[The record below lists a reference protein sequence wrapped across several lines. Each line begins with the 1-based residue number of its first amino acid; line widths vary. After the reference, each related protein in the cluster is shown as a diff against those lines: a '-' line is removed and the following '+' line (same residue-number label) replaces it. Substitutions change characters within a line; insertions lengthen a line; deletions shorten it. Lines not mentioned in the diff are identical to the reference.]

1 MTSFRP
7 NSWSTGLP
15 PTGTTCGGA
24 QALPAPAACRRTVLE
39 NGIRI
44 ITERVPEARSV
55 ALGILIDAGP
65 RQESLEQCG
74 LAHLTEHLLFQGT
87 SNRDALR
94 IARDLD
100 LAGGHT
106 GAFTARDY
114 TCYHATVLDDHC
126 TYALDLLGDLLLNS
140 IFPEESLRREK
151 QAILREIDSDHDAP
165 HVRVNDLLK
174 ELAWAGHSL
183 GRPIPGWPDSVQ
195 GLTRED
201 VIYFV
206 HEHYL
211 PDRILIAAAGH
222 LDHDDFVAQARD
234 AFWRLLGA
242 SEQRDGLP
250 PAHHSGIRIEH
261 RALSQA
267 YFALGIPA
275 GGYAHEGRYALH
287 VLTSLL
293 GVGSS
298 SRLFRQVREERG
310 LVYDIG
316 AEYHAYRDAG
326 LVVIQGSTAPEQLR
340 AVLELTLLELARL
353 AWSAEPVSDEELWKA
368 RMQLRSQH
376 LLAGESSSTR
386 MSRLAT
392 QEFYFGRALAGEE
405 ILQGIAQVDGTALQR
420 LRHDWLAPALTQIAL
435 AIVGPEAPVSYG
447 LESLTDLLDQFGT
460 PSAAPASE
468 PSRAAGRVASRLG
481 LPPL

>member
-15 PTGTTCGGA
+15 PTGAASGGTR
-24 QALPAPAACRRTVLE
+24 ALPAPAGCRKTVLE

-44 ITERVPEARSV
+44 VTQRLPGARSV
-55 ALGILIDAGP
+55 SLGVLIDAGP
-65 RQESLEQCG
+65 RQEGPAQCG
-74 LAHLTEHLLFQGT
+74 LAHLTEHLMFQGT

-140 IFPEESLRREK
+140 IFPEESVRREK
-151 QAILREIDSDHDAP
+151 QTIRREIDSDHDAP
-165 HVRVNDLLK
+165 HVGVNDLLK
-174 ELAWAGHSL
+174 EQAWNGHRL
-183 GRPIPGWPDSVQ
+183 GRPIAGWPDSMD

-201 VIYFV
+201 VIFFV

-211 PDRILIAAAGH
+211 PDRILVAAAGN

-234 AFWRLLGA
+234 AFWRLLGESDQA
-242 SEQRDGLP
+242 SGP
-250 PAHHSGIRIEH
+250 PPVYHSGVRIEH
-261 RALSQA
+261 KALSQA
-267 YFALGIPA
+267 YFALGLPA
-275 GGYAHEGRYALH
+275 GGYAHEGRDALH

-326 LVVIQGSTAPEQLR
+326 LVVIQGSTAPEHLR
-340 AVLELTLLELARL
+340 AVLELILLELARL
-353 AWSAEPVSDEELWKA
+353 AWSAEPVSDEELWKG
-368 RMQLRSQH
+368 RMQLRSQQ
-376 LLAGESSSTR
+376 LLGGESSSTR

-392 QEFYFGRALAGEE
+392 QEFYFSRVLADEE
-405 ILQGIAQVDGTALQR
+405 ILQGIALVDGDALQQ
-420 LRHDWLAPALTQIAL
+420 LRHDRLASALTRIAL
-435 AIVGPEAPVSYG
+435 AVVGPEAPACYSP
-447 LESLTDLLDQFGT
+447 ETLTDLLDQFGS
-460 PSAAPASE
+460 PPAAPASA
-468 PSRAAGRVASRLG
+468 PNSRARSALRLDSS
-481 LPPL
+481 LQ